1 MNKGL
6 IYKLTSPFN
15 NQIFF
20 SICKFR
26 LHMIIIMNLVK
37 LVMKVAI
44 VLLLIQKSFKNY
56 LQKLISYV
64 SGEY

>member
-26 LHMIIIMNLVK
+26 LHMIIISETCNEG
-37 LVMKVAI
+37 
-44 VLLLIQKSFKNY
+44 SNCSTSNPEEF
-56 LQKLISYV
+56 
-64 SGEY
+64 